1 MLFGCCGAVVVLYVC
16 VGWVLRVFG
25 FGLMCFWFFGKAVLF
40 MFWNGCFVVYL
51 IVLFSLSCFFVCCF
65 ILFMLVAVLVFGLV
79 VVWLLCSLLW
89 VLCLWCSWPCCGFPI
104 CMLCFVGQ
112 LVVCC

>member
-1 MLFGCCGAVVVLYVC
+1 MVVFVC
-16 VGWVLRVFG
+16 LRGVGVAGFWFWVDVFLVFG
-25 FGLMCFWFFGKAVLF
+25 KTVLF

-79 VVWLLCSLLW
+79 VVCLLCSLL
-89 VLCLWCSWPCCGFPI
+89 
-104 CMLCFVGQ
+104 
-112 LVVCC
+112 